1 MPLTTIAIELS
12 NGKKEI
18 LYYPSNVVKNY
29 FQETQEL
36 ELLEFIQLALNS
48 IEEAEKRV
56 IEKYGYPCIGCIF
69 LKQKLSN
76 WGLQYKNETV
86 TITKIQELR

>member
-1 MPLTTIAIELS
+1 MPLTTIAVELS
-12 NGKKEI
+12 NGKKET

-36 ELLEFIQLALNS
+36 ELLEFIQLAMNS

-56 IEKYGYPCIGCIF
+56 IEKYGYPCIGCMF
-69 LKQKLSN
+69 LKHKLTS
-76 WGLQYKNETV
+76 WGHQYKNETV
-86 TITKIQELR
+86 TIIKIHEF